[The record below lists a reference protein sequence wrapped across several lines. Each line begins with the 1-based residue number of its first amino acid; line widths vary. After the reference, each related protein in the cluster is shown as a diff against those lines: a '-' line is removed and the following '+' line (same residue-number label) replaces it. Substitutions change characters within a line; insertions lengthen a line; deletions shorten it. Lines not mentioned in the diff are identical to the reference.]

1 MSFATVR
8 ALRESDV
15 CDMVGMR
22 REREEGGGKG
32 RDGRRWREVSGG
44 LPISA
49 HFEPFCEGVGLV
61 EARILI

>member
-1 MSFATVR
+1 LSLATVR

-22 REREEGGGKG
+22 REREEGGGEG
-32 RDGRRWREVSGG
+32 RDGRKWREVSGG
-44 LPISA
+44 AA